1 MAIDT
6 NSPQDKASGT
16 TEGTRDKAQAAT
28 SSGEALQLTQSV
40 GTPGSVSVAVT
51 ITAPPAGGRT
61 EVTVEPG
68 GRLVFQGVDLATAQ
82 IQQFEGGLLITLA
95 NGGTIFLAGYT
106 AATESANPPVI
117 EVAGIGT
124 IDAGQLL
131 AATSG
136 ANLDIAPAAGPAAGV
151 AHGGGAAFVTFT
163 PGVIGDG
170 LAQGSLQP
178 NEDFLRSPPEHET
191 IPVAEDEEVAE
202 AASVLK
208 SEFSIQISGASSS
221 GAPAQTVTLQEDSSE
236 SAEVTITM
244 SGDPLAAGQMATV
257 VITIGGDTEN
267 GAPNGDFTQAV
278 ADAIAAAANSVN
290 IDAVVSG
297 NTVTLTWDAADPSSF
312 SVLLIANDDALL
324 DSPETLTL
332 TLSDPARSGGT
343 ATIVGGADQATATIE
358 DLDQD
363 ITISISDTQASISEE
378 AGASDVFT
386 ISLSEAMAAG
396 NTVTVD
402 VDFATGTDAEDA
414 DFAAAAQAALQAAA
428 DATAGVSFDG
438 TTLTF
443 TDAFIGTGLSFTVTA
458 ADDDLTDSPE
468 TLNITLSNA
477 TAVNGTATAADAE
490 SVTITDADQDIVI
503 SIADTQASISEEAGG
518 SDVFTISLSEA
529 MAAGNTVTVDVDFAT
544 GTDAEDADFV
554 AAAQAAL
561 QAAADTTAGVS
572 FDGTTLT
579 FTDAFAGTDLAFT
592 VTAADDDLTD
602 SPETLNITLSNAT
615 AVNGT
620 ATAADAESV
629 TITDLDQ
636 DITISIS
643 DTQASISEEAG
654 GSDVFTISLSQ
665 PVAAG
670 NTITVDVDFAT
681 GTDAEDADFV
691 AAAQAALQ
699 AAADATAGVSFD
711 GTTLTFTD
719 AFAGT
724 DLAFTVTAAD
734 DDLTDSPETL
744 NITLSNATAVNG
756 TATAADAES
765 ITITDLDQDITI
777 SISDTQAAISEE
789 SAGSDTFTISL
800 SQPVAAGNTVT
811 VDVDF
816 ATGTDTEDAD
826 FAAAAQAALQ
836 AAADATAGVSFDGT
850 TLTFTDAFAGTDL
863 SFTVTAADDDL
874 TDSPE
879 TLNIT
884 LSNATA
890 VNGTATAADAESV
903 TITDADKDI
912 VISIADTQAS
922 ISEEAGGS
930 DVFTISL
937 NQPIAAGNTVTV
949 DVDFA
954 TGTDAEDADFVTA
967 AQAALQAVAD
977 ATAGVSFDGTTL
989 TFTDTFVGTDLS
1001 FTVTAADDDL
1011 TDSPETL
1018 TVTLSNA
1025 TAVSGTATAA
1035 DAESVTITDIDSSMS
1050 FAVTVDDEGGEPAG
1064 AVVSISEEN
1073 LADNAA
1079 TFTIEMSGTL
1089 ASGNSASVV
1098 LSFPGTAGD
1107 GTDYS
1112 PAIET
1117 AIANAIAA
1125 LAADPNNPTYD
1136 AGTNTL
1142 TFFGGG
1148 PTELSFVATAT
1159 DDSELDPGETIVVNL
1174 VSASIV
1180 AGPTPSIT
1188 APTAVATIEDT
1199 DAILL
1204 QELNGLITT
1213 NKNSTAGAKLL
1224 LTFTEVANPTNSFQ
1238 ALITIPTG
1246 GQKDSSIVI
1255 QELTGFTIDNTKQY
1269 AVTLEWVDQGNSD
1282 EKIIVTSVTLEDV
1295 VIQSSGTHQ
1304 LGDPT
1309 ASPGGDT
1316 KAISAVIVPADPLT
1330 HTGGALVQGF
1340 TDSIDGTSGNDN
1352 PLSDPS
1358 PITNYVFGAAGND
1371 ILEGDSGMS
1380 ILDGGAG
1387 DNILNGNDGNDI
1399 LVWDRA
1405 DLTFDD
1411 TYDGGVGTDT
1421 LRIDGNGVSLD
1432 LSALTNTASLGIASI
1447 EVIDLTGTASS
1458 GPDNPSTL
1466 VVETSGSN
1474 VLTLAAEDVIEHST
1488 DNVLT
1493 VLGDGNDVVNLQ
1505 GTWTDAGVAASGFH
1519 VYTSTVGPTMVTVQ
1533 VDAEIVNVNATIV

>member
-1 MAIDT
+1 
-6 NSPQDKASGT
+6 
-16 TEGTRDKAQAAT
+16 
-28 SSGEALQLTQSV
+28 
-40 GTPGSVSVAVT
+40 
-51 ITAPPAGGRT
+51 
-61 EVTVEPG
+61 
-68 GRLVFQGVDLATAQ
+68 
-82 IQQFEGGLLITLA
+82 
-95 NGGTIFLAGYT
+95 
-106 AATESANPPVI
+106 
-117 EVAGIGT
+117 
-124 IDAGQLL
+124 
-131 AATSG
+131 
-136 ANLDIAPAAGPAAGV
+136 
-151 AHGGGAAFVTFT
+151 
-163 PGVIGDG
+163 
-170 LAQGSLQP
+170 
-178 NEDFLRSPPEHET
+178 
-191 IPVAEDEEVAE
+191 
-202 AASVLK
+202 
-208 SEFSIQISGASSS
+208 
-221 GAPAQTVTLQEDSSE
+221 
-236 SAEVTITM
+236 
-244 SGDPLAAGQMATV
+244 
-257 VITIGGDTEN
+257 
-267 GAPNGDFTQAV
+267 
-278 ADAIAAAANSVN
+278 
-290 IDAVVSG
+290 
-297 NTVTLTWDAADPSSF
+297 
-312 SVLLIANDDALL
+312 
-324 DSPETLTL
+324 
-332 TLSDPARSGGT
+332 
-343 ATIVGGADQATATIE
+343 
-358 DLDQD
+358 
-363 ITISISDTQASISEE
+363 
-378 AGASDVFT
+378 
-386 ISLSEAMAAG
+386 
-396 NTVTVD
+396 
-402 VDFATGTDAEDA
+402 
-414 DFAAAAQAALQAAA
+414 
-428 DATAGVSFDG
+428 
-438 TTLTF
+438 
-443 TDAFIGTGLSFTVTA
+443 
-458 ADDDLTDSPE
+458 
-468 TLNITLSNA
+468 
-477 TAVNGTATAADAE
+477 
-490 SVTITDADQDIVI
+490 
-503 SIADTQASISEEAGG
+503 
-518 SDVFTISLSEA
+518 
-529 MAAGNTVTVDVDFAT
+529 
-544 GTDAEDADFV
+544 
-554 AAAQAAL
+554 
-561 QAAADTTAGVS
+561 
-572 FDGTTLT
+572 
-579 FTDAFAGTDLAFT
+579 
-592 VTAADDDLTD
+592 
-602 SPETLNITLSNAT
+602 
-615 AVNGT
+615 
-620 ATAADAESV
+620 
-629 TITDLDQ
+629 
-636 DITISIS
+636 
-643 DTQASISEEAG
+643 
-654 GSDVFTISLSQ
+654 
-665 PVAAG
+665 
-670 NTITVDVDFAT
+670 VDVDFAT

>member
-1 MAIDT
+1 MATDT
-6 NSPQDKASGT
+6 DTPQDKTSGT
-16 TEGTRDKAQAAT
+16 PDGARDTAQGAT
-28 SSGEALQLTQSV
+28 TSAGEALQLAQAA
-40 GTPGSVSVAVT
+40 GTSNSASAAVT
-51 ITAPPAGGRT
+51 ITAPPAGGRA

-95 NGGTIFLAGYT
+95 NGGVIFLAGYT
-106 AATESANPPVI
+106 AAAESANPPVI

-136 ANLDIAPAAGPAAGV
+136 ANLDIAPGAGPAAGV
-151 AHGGGAAFVTFT
+151 AHGGGAAFATFT
-163 PGVIGDG
+163 PGTIGDG

-178 NEDFLRSPPEHET
+178 NEDFLRSPPTHET
-191 IPVAEDEEVAE
+191 LPVAEGEEEE
-202 AASVLK
+202 AAPVLN
-208 SEFSIQISGASSS
+208 SEFSIQISGASSA
-221 GAPAQTVTLQEDSSE
+221 GTPAQAVILQEDSADL
-236 SAEVTITM
+236 AEVTIAM
-244 SGDPLAAGQMATV
+244 SGDPLAAGQTATV

-267 GAPNGDFTQAV
+267 GAPNGDFTQSV

-297 NTVTLTWDAADPSSF
+297 NTVTLTWDATDPSSF
-312 SVLLIANDDALL
+312 SVLLTANDDALL
-324 DSPETLTL
+324 DSPETLIL

-343 ATIVGGADQATATIE
+343 AAIVGGKDQATATIE
-358 DLDQD
+358 DVDQD
-363 ITISISDTQASISEE
+363 IVISISDTQDTISEE
-378 AGASDVFT
+378 AGGSDTFT

-402 VDFATGTDAEDA
+402 VDFTTGTDAEDA
-414 DFAAAAQAALQAAA
+414 DFVTAAQAALQAAA

-443 TDAFIGTGLSFTVTA
+443 TDAFAGTDLSFTVTA

-468 TLNITLSNA
+468 TLTVTLSNA
-477 TAVNGTATAADAE
+477 TAA
-490 SVTITDADQDIVI
+490 
-503 SIADTQASISEEAGG
+503 
-518 SDVFTISLSEA
+518 
-529 MAAGNTVTVDVDFAT
+529 
-544 GTDAEDADFV
+544 
-554 AAAQAAL
+554 
-561 QAAADTTAGVS
+561 
-572 FDGTTLT
+572 
-579 FTDAFAGTDLAFT
+579 
-592 VTAADDDLTD
+592 
-602 SPETLNITLSNAT
+602 
-615 AVNGT
+615 NGT

-654 GSDVFTISLSQ
+654 ESNVFTISLSE
-665 PVAAG
+665 AM
-670 NTITVDVDFAT
+670 
-681 GTDAEDADFV
+681 
-691 AAAQAALQ
+691 
-699 AAADATAGVSFD
+699 
-711 GTTLTFTD
+711 
-719 AFAGT
+719 
-724 DLAFTVTAAD
+724 
-734 DDLTDSPETL
+734 
-744 NITLSNATAVNG
+744 
-756 TATAADAES
+756 
-765 ITITDLDQDITI
+765 
-777 SISDTQAAISEE
+777 
-789 SAGSDTFTISL
+789 
-800 SQPVAAGNTVT
+800 AAGNTVT

-816 ATGTDTEDAD
+816 TTGTDAEDAD
-826 FAAAAQAALQ
+826 FVTAAQAALQ

-884 LSNATA
+884 LGNATA

-903 TITDADKDI
+903 TITD
-912 VISIADTQAS
+912 
-922 ISEEAGGS
+922 
-930 DVFTISL
+930 
-937 NQPIAAGNTVTV
+937 N
-949 DVDFA
+949 
-954 TGTDAEDADFVTA
+954 
-967 AQAALQAVAD
+967 
-977 ATAGVSFDGTTL
+977 
-989 TFTDTFVGTDLS
+989 
-1001 FTVTAADDDL
+1001 
-1011 TDSPETL
+1011 
-1018 TVTLSNA
+1018 
-1025 TAVSGTATAA
+1025 
-1035 DAESVTITDIDSSMS
+1035 DSSVS

-1064 AVVSISEEN
+1064 AAVSISEEN

-1079 TFTIEMSGTL
+1079 TFTIEMTGTL
-1089 ASGNSASVV
+1089 ALGNSASVV

-1107 GTDYS
+1107 GTDFS
-1112 PAIET
+1112 PSLET
-1117 AIANAIAA
+1117 AISNAIAA
-1125 LAADPNNPTYD
+1125 LAADSNNPTYD

-1148 PTELSFVATAT
+1148 PTSLSFVVTAT
-1159 DDSELDPGETIVVNL
+1159 DDDNLDAGETIAVNL
-1174 VSASIV
+1174 ASASTA
-1180 AGPTPSIT
+1180 AGPEPAIT
-1188 APTAVATIEDT
+1188 APTATATIDDT
-1199 DAILL
+1199 DSLPL

-1213 NKNSTAGAKLL
+1213 NKNSTPGAKLL
-1224 LTFTEVANPTNSFQ
+1224 LTFTEMANPTNSFQ
-1238 ALITIPTG
+1238 ALITVPTG

-1340 TDSIDGTSGNDN
+1340 TDSIDGTSGNDS

-1358 PITNYVFGAAGND
+1358 SSTNYVFGAAGND
-1371 ILEGDSGMS
+1371 VLEGDSGMS
-1380 ILDGGAG
+1380 ILNGGAG

-1399 LVWDRA
+1399 LVWDRV

-1421 LRIDGNGVSLD
+1421 LRIDGDGVSLD
-1432 LSALTNTASLGIASI
+1432 LSALTNTASLGITSI

-1493 VLGDGNDVVNLQ
+1493 VLGDGNDAVNLQ
-1505 GTWTDAGVAASGFH
+1505 GIWTDAGVAASGFH
-1519 VYTSTVGPTMVTVQ
+1519 VYTSVVGPTMVTVQ
-1533 VDAEIVNVNATIV
+1533 VDAEIVNVNATIL

>member
-1 MAIDT
+1 MATDT
-6 NSPQDKASGT
+6 DTPQDKTSGT
-16 TEGTRDKAQAAT
+16 PDGARDTAQGAT
-28 SSGEALQLTQSV
+28 TSAGEALQLAQAA
-40 GTPGSVSVAVT
+40 GTSNSASAAVT
-51 ITAPPAGGRT
+51 ITAPPAGGRA

-95 NGGTIFLAGYT
+95 NGGVIFLAGYT
-106 AATESANPPVI
+106 AAAESANPPVI

-136 ANLDIAPAAGPAAGV
+136 ANLDIAPGAGPAAGV
-151 AHGGGAAFVTFT
+151 AHGGGAAFATFT
-163 PGVIGDG
+163 PGTIGDG

-178 NEDFLRSPPEHET
+178 NEDFLRSPPTHET
-191 IPVAEDEEVAE
+191 LPVAEGEEEE
-202 AASVLK
+202 AAPVLN
-208 SEFSIQISGASSS
+208 SEFSIQISGASSA
-221 GAPAQTVTLQEDSSE
+221 GTPAQAVILQEDSADL
-236 SAEVTITM
+236 AEVTIAM
-244 SGDPLAAGQMATV
+244 SGDPLAAGQTATV

-267 GAPNGDFTQAV
+267 GAPNGDFTQSV

-297 NTVTLTWDAADPSSF
+297 NTVTLTWDATDPSSF
-312 SVLLIANDDALL
+312 SVLLTANDDALL
-324 DSPETLTL
+324 DSPETLIL

-343 ATIVGGADQATATIE
+343 AAIVGGKDQATATIE
-358 DLDQD
+358 DVDQD
-363 ITISISDTQASISEE
+363 IVISISDTQDTISEE
-378 AGASDVFT
+378 AGGSDTFT

-402 VDFATGTDAEDA
+402 VDFT
-414 DFAAAAQAALQAAA
+414 
-428 DATAGVSFDG
+428 
-438 TTLTF
+438 
-443 TDAFIGTGLSFTVTA
+443 
-458 ADDDLTDSPE
+458 
-468 TLNITLSNA
+468 
-477 TAVNGTATAADAE
+477 
-490 SVTITDADQDIVI
+490 
-503 SIADTQASISEEAGG
+503 
-518 SDVFTISLSEA
+518 
-529 MAAGNTVTVDVDFAT
+529 T

-554 AAAQAAL
+554 
-561 QAAADTTAGVS
+561 T
-572 FDGTTLT
+572 
-579 FTDAFAGTDLAFT
+579 
-592 VTAADDDLTD
+592 
-602 SPETLNITLSNAT
+602 
-615 AVNGT
+615 
-620 ATAADAESV
+620 
-629 TITDLDQ
+629 
-636 DITISIS
+636 
-643 DTQASISEEAG
+643 
-654 GSDVFTISLSQ
+654 
-665 PVAAG
+665 
-670 NTITVDVDFAT
+670 
-681 GTDAEDADFV
+681 
-691 AAAQAALQ
+691 
-699 AAADATAGVSFD
+699 
-711 GTTLTFTD
+711 
-719 AFAGT
+719 
-724 DLAFTVTAAD
+724 
-734 DDLTDSPETL
+734 
-744 NITLSNATAVNG
+744 
-756 TATAADAES
+756 
-765 ITITDLDQDITI
+765 
-777 SISDTQAAISEE
+777 
-789 SAGSDTFTISL
+789 
-800 SQPVAAGNTVT
+800 
-811 VDVDF
+811 
-816 ATGTDTEDAD
+816 
-826 FAAAAQAALQ
+826 AAQAALQ

-879 TLNIT
+879 TLTVT

-890 VNGTATAADAESV
+890 ANGTATAADAESV
-903 TITDADKDI
+903 TITDLDQDI
-912 VISIADTQAS
+912 TISISDTQAS
-922 ISEEAGGS
+922 ISEEAGES
-930 DVFTISL
+930 NVFTISL
-937 NQPIAAGNTVTV
+937 SEAMAAGNTVTV
-949 DVDFA
+949 DVDFT
-954 TGTDAEDADFVTA
+954 TGTDTEDADFVTAAQAALQAAADATAGVSFDGTTLAFTDAFAGTDLSFTVTAADDDLTDSPETLTVTLSNATAANGTATAADAESVTITDLDQDITISISDTQASISEEAGESNVFTISLSEAMAAGNTVTVDVDFTTGTDTEDADFVTA

-989 TFTDTFVGTDLS
+989 TFTDAFAGTDLS

-1018 TVTLSNA
+1018 NITLGNA
-1025 TAVSGTATAA
+1025 TAVNGTATAA
-1035 DAESVTITDIDSSMS
+1035 DAESVTITDNDSSVS

-1064 AVVSISEEN
+1064 AAVSISEEN

-1079 TFTIEMSGTL
+1079 TFTIEMTGTL
-1089 ASGNSASVV
+1089 ALGNSASVV

-1107 GTDYS
+1107 GTDFS
-1112 PAIET
+1112 PSLET
-1117 AIANAIAA
+1117 AISNAIAA
-1125 LAADPNNPTYD
+1125 LAADSNNPTYD

-1148 PTELSFVATAT
+1148 PTSLSFVVTAT
-1159 DDSELDPGETIVVNL
+1159 DDDNLDAGETIAVNL
-1174 VSASIV
+1174 ASASTA
-1180 AGPTPSIT
+1180 AGPEPAIT
-1188 APTAVATIEDT
+1188 APTATATIDDT
-1199 DAILL
+1199 DSLLL

-1213 NKNSTAGAKLL
+1213 NKNSTPGAKLL
-1224 LTFTEVANPTNSFQ
+1224 LTFTEMANPTNSFQ
-1238 ALITIPTG
+1238 ALITVPTG

-1340 TDSIDGTSGNDN
+1340 TDSIDGTSGNDS

-1358 PITNYVFGAAGND
+1358 SSTNYVFGAAGND
-1371 ILEGDSGMS
+1371 VLEGDSGMS
-1380 ILDGGAG
+1380 ILNGGAG

-1399 LVWDRA
+1399 LVWDRV

-1421 LRIDGNGVSLD
+1421 LRIDGDGVSLD
-1432 LSALTNTASLGIASI
+1432 LSALTNTASLGITSI

-1493 VLGDGNDVVNLQ
+1493 VLGDGNDAVNLQ
-1505 GTWTDAGVAASGFH
+1505 GIWTDAGVAASGFH
-1519 VYTSTVGPTMVTVQ
+1519 VYTSVVGPTMVTVQ